1 MSQTP
6 EQFAAGD
13 CRVGQVSAIRS
24 YGAFVHLED
33 GQVGLVHI
41 SEVAEEFVRDISAYL
56 SPGQT
61 VVVKVIG
68 RNEEGKL
75 NLSLKRVS
83 QQERARVSYQREIKL
98 VQHALQV
105 HQPAAWLRQQQQL
118 IRSRLSPQRPVP
130 PSKASL
136 SAWIQEAHQ
145 ALVSLHKRAATESGY
160 TSASISKLSTR

>member
-1 MSQTP
+1 MNQAP
-6 EQFAAGD
+6 EQFTAD
-13 CRVGQVSAIRS
+13 EYRLGQVSAIRS

-41 SEVAEEFVRDISAYL
+41 SEVAEEFVRDISVYL
-56 SPGQT
+56 SVDQT

-83 QQERARVSYQREIKL
+83 QEERVRVSYHQEIKR

-105 HQPAAWLRQQQQL
+105 RQPAAWLRQQQRL
-118 IRSRLSPQRPVP
+118 IRSRLSPERPVP

-136 SAWIQEAHQ
+136 SAWTQEAHQ
-145 ALVSLHKRAATESGY
+145 ALVGLHKRARSRERLY
-160 TSASISKLSTR
+160 RRLYF